1 MSSPTATGTIRI
13 NPSTD
18 FTMILPTEDPEIEE
32 REGIVNFVDKDHPD
46 TLLQKTIYDSLAT
59 SALRGIDVNANI
71 ETDSSAKLTL
81 VIDENTGDALTMQG
95 VANLNGGID
104 KSGKISLTGSYQLTN
119 GSYQVSLSVLKRK
132 FQIQPG
138 STITWTG
145 DPTTAQVDITAV
157 YAANTAPIDLV
168 EQQLGGSQQDL
179 TRFKQTLPFQVLL
192 QLEGDLLKPVITFD
206 IKLPQDLAAIY
217 PEVDLQL
224 QQIRQDPSELNKQ
237 VFALLLLNRFVQ
249 QDPFASSGGSTTAGQ
264 LAVQSAGRIL
274 GEQLNNLAA
283 SLIKG
288 VDINFD
294 VNSEQD
300 YSTGVQQTRTDVNVS
315 VSKKLLNDRL
325 VVNVGGNVGLQGPA
339 NNVTAVQNSSVSGNF
354 SVDYKL
360 SRDGRYRLRAYRQN
374 DYQEIIE
381 GQVMETGVSFILTMD
396 YDKFKEL
403 FQKRKRGRRRQQ
415 IPAGRSNQ
423 LNGKDIKPQP
433 ANNQHPT
440 APGLEED
447 SNDNQ

>member
-1 MSSPTATGTIRI
+1 
-13 NPSTD
+13 
-18 FTMILPTEDPEIEE
+18 MILPTEDPEIEE
-32 REGIVNFVDKDHPD
+32 REGIVNFIDKDHPD
-46 TLLQKTIYDSLAT
+46 TFLQKTIYDSLAT

-249 QDPFASSGGSTTAGQ
+249 QDPFASSGGSTTASQ

-415 IPAGRSNQ
+415 IPAGSSNQ
-423 LNGKDIKPQP
+423 LNGKDFKPQP

-440 APGLEED
+440 APGQEED